1 MFSLTG
7 ALSSLSLRRITFTL
21 SDMSERVQRDPVLDE
36 WQQNLAAQIR
46 AMLAVDKQ
54 PHSQLARAMGMRETA
69 LSRRLLGQVSFSAE
83 ELLFLADWMNKNIDD
98 IMAAAKARATNPCMS
113 HSNNTGVADRLA
125 WATRGYV
132 LAGMTPRL
140 AREAATRWY
149 RTASLRVA

>member
-1 MFSLTG
+1 
-7 ALSSLSLRRITFTL
+7 
-21 SDMSERVQRDPVLDE
+21 MSERVQRDPILDE
-36 WQQNLAAQIR
+36 WQQNLAAQLR
-46 AMLAVDKQ
+46 AMLAIDKQ
-54 PHSQLARAMGMRETA
+54 PHSQLARALGMRETA

-113 HSNNTGVADRLA
+113 HNGNPHGDRLA

-132 LAGMTPRL
+132 LAGMSPRL
-140 AREAATRWY
+140 ARDAATRWY